1 VADYKNTLNLPQTD
15 FAMRGNLPERE
26 PAMLA
31 RWDALDLYGRLRRE
45 RRGRPRFLLHDG
57 PPYANGD
64 IHIGHAVN
72 KVLKDIIVKVKN
84 LDGLDAPFVPG
95 WDCHGLPIELAV
107 EKKLGRATAHAD
119 RRAFRSA
126 CRAYAAEQVER
137 QRRDFIRLG
146 VLADW
151 QAPYRTMDP
160 ATEAG
165 ILRALGR
172 LVASGHLTTGV
183 KPVHWCLDCGSALAE
198 AEVEYENRQSPAI
211 DVGFRFC
218 DTAALAARLHVS
230 PAGPPTGEVWLP
242 IWTTTPWTLPAN
254 RAVALNPALEYV
266 LVTGER
272 EGQTVQFVLARALM
286 EDALG
291 RYGVERYHVAGYAE
305 GALLEG
311 LELVHPCEPRTV
323 PVVIGEHVTVDAGT
337 GAVHTAPGHGQDDYL
352 LSQRYGLEVYNP
364 VGDDG
369 VFQAEVPIVGG
380 LHVTRA
386 NEPLIEALQL
396 AGTLL
401 HHRRLTHSYPHCWRH
416 KTPLIFRATPQ
427 WFVSMDNHL
436 LREDA
441 LAAVASVRW
450 TPGWGEER
458 IRGMLANRP
467 DWCISRQRS
476 WGVPIAL
483 FVDRETGRMHPRSP
497 ELIEAVARR
506 VAVQGIEA
514 WDDLDPAELIGEE
527 AERYRKVTDTLDVW
541 FDSGVTHAAVLR
553 EREGLGWPADLYL
566 EGSDQHRGWFQ
577 SSLLTAVALDGAAP
591 YRAVL
596 THGFTVDAE
605 GHKMS
610 KSKGNTV
617 APQEVVGR
625 LGADILRLWVAAT
638 DYRGEMAVGEQILE
652 RTGDAYRRIRNT
664 IRFMLGN
671 LAGFDPDGDAIAPE
685 RMLDLDRWLLARA
698 SELQREIREAYEH
711 HQFHTVVAAI
721 HNFCSVELGAFYLDI
736 IKDRQ
741 YTTPAAG
748 LPRRSAQTALH
759 HVVHAL
765 LRWIAPIL
773 SFTADEAW
781 AYLPGREG
789 ESVLL
794 ETWYEG
800 LSDADDRPLA
810 RPEYWTRVQA
820 VRSAVARE
828 LERQRNAGLIGGSLE
843 AALTIAADDQ
853 WLPLL
858 APLGDELRFVFIT
871 SEASLVTAAARGAG
885 AVATDLPGLW
895 VEVSAAT
902 GAKCARCWH
911 RRADV
916 GREPAHPDLCERCVQ
931 NVEGAGEERLHA

>member
-15 FAMRGNLPERE
+15 FAMKANLPDRE
-26 PAMLA
+26 PTLLA

-45 RRGRPRFLLHDG
+45 RAGRPVFVLHDG

-72 KVLKDIIVKVKN
+72 KILKDIIVKVKN
-84 LDGLDAPFVPG
+84 LDGLDAPYVPG

-107 EKKLGRATAHAD
+107 EKKLGRAVHAD
-119 RRAFRSA
+119 RRAFRRA

-137 QRRDFIRLG
+137 QRGDFIRLG
-146 VLADW
+146 VLGDW
-151 QAPYRTMDP
+151 GNPYRTMDP
-160 ATEAG
+160 AVEAG

-172 LVASGHLTTGV
+172 LVDSGHLIAGV

-211 DVGFRFC
+211 DVAFRFC
-218 DTAALAARLHVS
+218 DTALLAERLHVS
-230 PAGPPTGEVWLP
+230 PAGPPSGDVWLP

-254 RAVALNPALEYV
+254 QAVSLNPTLEYV
-266 LVTGER
+266 LVEGER
-272 EGQTVQFVLARALM
+272 EGRVVQLLLARALM
-286 EDALG
+286 EDVLG
-291 RYGVERYHVAGYAE
+291 RYGIERYQVAGYAE
-305 GALLEG
+305 GSLLEG
-311 LELVHPCEPRTV
+311 LELAHPYEDRRV
-323 PVVIGEHVTVDAGT
+323 PVVLGEHVTVDAGT

-352 LSQRYGLEVYNP
+352 VGVRYGLAIDNP

-369 VFQAEVPIVGG
+369 MFRSGTPVVGG
-380 LHVTRA
+380 LHVMRA
-386 NEPLIEALQL
+386 NEPIIEALQA

-416 KTPLIFRATPQ
+416 KTPIIFRATPQ
-427 WFVSMDNHL
+427 WFVAMDGRL

-441 LAAVASVRW
+441 LAAAASVRW
-450 TPGWGEER
+450 TPSWGEER
-458 IRGMLANRP
+458 IRGMIANRP

-483 FVDRETGRMHPRSP
+483 LVDRETGEPHPRSS
-497 ELIEAVARR
+497 ELIEQVALRVARD
-506 VAVQGIEA
+506 GIDA
-514 WDDLDPAELIGEE
+514 WDDIDPEELLGEE
-527 AERYRKVTDTLDVW
+527 AARYCKVTDTLDVW

-553 EREGLGWPADLYL
+553 ERDGLVWPADLYL

-617 APQEVVGR
+617 APQQVVGR
-625 LGADILRLWVAAT
+625 LGADVLRLWVAST
-638 DYRGEMAVGEQILE
+638 DYRGEMAVGDQILE
-652 RTGDAYRRIRNT
+652 RTADAYRRIRNT

-671 LAGFDPDGDAIAPE
+671 LAGFDPETDCVVPE
-685 RMLDLDRWLLARA
+685 RMLNLDRWLLARA
-698 SELQREIREAYEH
+698 SSLQRQVREAYEH
-711 HQFHTVVAAI
+711 HQFHSVVSAL
-721 HNFCSVELGAFYLDI
+721 HSFCSVELGAFYLDI

-748 LPRRSAQTALH
+748 LPRRSAQTALYH
-759 HVVHAL
+759 TLQAL
-765 LRWIAPIL
+765 LRWIAPVL

-781 AYLPGREG
+781 AHVPGAVG
-789 ESVLL
+789 DSVLL

-800 LSDADDRPLA
+800 LCDADDRPLA
-810 RPEYWTRVQA
+810 RPDYWERVQL

-828 LERQRNAGLIGGSLE
+828 VERQRNAGVIGGSLE
-843 AALTIAADDQ
+843 AVLELAADDQ
-853 WLPLL
+853 WFPLL

-871 SEASLVTAAARGAG
+871 SEARLVSSATRGAG

-895 VEVSAAT
+895 VEVKAASAP
-902 GAKCARCWH
+902 KCARCWH
-911 RRADV
+911 RREDV
-916 GREPAHPDLCERCVQ
+916 GAHTAHPGLCGRCIE
-931 NVEGAGEERLHA
+931 NVDGPGEVRLHA

>member
-1 VADYKNTLNLPQTD
+1 VADYKNTLNLPETT
-15 FAMRGNLPERE
+15 FPMKANLPARE
-26 PAMLA
+26 PEQLA
-31 RWDALDLYGRLRRE
+31 RWAALDLHARLRRE
-45 RRGRPRFLLHDG
+45 RAGRPRFVLHDG

-72 KVLKDIIVKVKN
+72 KILKDIIVKVKN
-84 LDGLDAPFVPG
+84 LDGLDAPYVPG

-107 EKKLGRATAHAD
+107 EKKLGRAAAHGD
-119 RRAFRSA
+119 RRAFRQA
-126 CRAYAAEQVER
+126 CRSYATLQVER

-146 VLADW
+146 VIADW
-151 QAPYRTMDP
+151 QHSYQTMDP

-172 LVASGHLTTGV
+172 LIESGHLTSGV

-211 DVGFRFC
+211 DVGFRFS
-218 DTAALAARLHVS
+218 DTAALTARMHVS
-230 PAGPPTGEVWLP
+230 PASPPTGVVWLP

-254 RAVALNPALEYV
+254 RAVAVNPALEYV
-266 LVTGER
+266 LVEGER
-272 EGQTVQFVLARALM
+272 EGQLVQFVLARALM

-291 RYGVERYHVAGYAE
+291 RYGVENFHIAGYAE

-311 LELVHPCEPRTV
+311 LELQHPYEDRRV
-323 PVVIGEHVTVDAGT
+323 PLVLGEHVTVDAGT

-352 LSQRYGLEVYNP
+352 LGMRYGLEVYNP

-369 VFQAEVPIVGG
+369 VFRSGLPVVGG

-386 NEPLIEALQL
+386 NEPVIEALQA

-401 HHRRLTHSYPHCWRH
+401 HHRRITHSYPHCWRH
-416 KTPLIFRATPQ
+416 KTPIIFRATPQ
-427 WFVSMDNHL
+427 WFVSMDNRL

-450 TPGWGEER
+450 IPAWGEER
-458 IRGMLANRP
+458 IRGMLTNRP
-467 DWCISRQRS
+467 DWCISRQRA
-476 WGVPIAL
+476 WGVPIAI
-483 FVDRETGRMHPRSP
+483 FVDRDTGEPHPGTAA
-497 ELIEAVARR
+497 LIEQVAAR
-506 VAVQGIEA
+506 VALDGIDA
-514 WDDLDPAELIGEE
+514 WDDLDPADLLGEE
-527 AERYRKVTDTLDVW
+527 AARYRKVSDTLDVW

-553 EREGLGWPADLYL
+553 AREELAWPADLYL

-577 SSLLTAVALDGAAP
+577 SSLLTAIALDGAAP

-617 APQEVVGR
+617 APQQVVDR
-625 LGADILRLWVAAT
+625 LGADVLRLWVAAT

-652 RTGDAYRRIRNT
+652 RTADAYRRIRNT

-671 LAGFDPDGDAIAPE
+671 LAGFDPATDLVSPE

-698 SELQREIREAYEH
+698 SALQQQLREAYEH
-711 HQFHTVVAAI
+711 HQFHNVVSVV
-721 HNFCSVELGAFYLDI
+721 HNFCSVDLGAFYLDI

-741 YTTPAAG
+741 YTTPAAS
-748 LPRRSAQTALH
+748 LARRSAQTALYH
-759 HVVHAL
+759 TLQAL
-765 LRWIAPIL
+765 LRWIAPVL

-781 AYLPGREG
+781 AHLPGATG
-789 ESVLL
+789 DSVLL

-800 LSDADDRPLA
+800 LCDADDRPLA
-810 RPEYWTRVQA
+810 RPDFWARIQQ

-828 LERQRNAGLIGGSLE
+828 VECARNAGSIGGSLE
-843 AALTIAADDQ
+843 AALCIAADDQ
-853 WLPLL
+853 WHPLL
-858 APLGDELRFVFIT
+858 AQFGDELRFVFIT
-871 SEASLVTAAARGAG
+871 SEARLLPAAARGAD
-885 AVATDLPGLW
+885 AVATDMPGLW
-895 VEVSAAT
+895 LEVRPASAP
-902 GAKCARCWH
+902 KCLRCWH
-911 RRADV
+911 RREDV
-916 GREPAHPDLCERCVQ
+916 GHHAAHPQLCGRCVE
-931 NVEGAGEERLHA
+931 NLDGPGELRRHA